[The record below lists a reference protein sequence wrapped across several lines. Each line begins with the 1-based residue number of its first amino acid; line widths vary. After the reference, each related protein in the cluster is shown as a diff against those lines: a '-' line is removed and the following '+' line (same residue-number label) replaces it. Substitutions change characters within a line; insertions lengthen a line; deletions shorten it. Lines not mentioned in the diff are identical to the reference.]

1 MEEKVLIGFL
11 IKQIHIAFETRC
23 HKNLQRYNL
32 TPSQMDVLLYLK
44 KHEEDTLTQRDLEIG
59 LTLKNPTVTGWLNR
73 LEEKGFITREQNLND
88 KRSKFIK
95 MTDKSE
101 RVVEDAY
108 LYIQELDAKMLNG
121 ISEEEQEQLFKHIYK
136 ILDNLK

>member
-44 KHEEDTLTQRDLEIG
+44 RHEEDKLTQRDLETG
-59 LTLKNPTVTGWLNR
+59 LTLKNPTVTGLLNR

-95 MTDKSE
+95 MTEKTQ
-101 RVVEDAY
+101 RVLDDAY
-108 LYIQELDAKMLNG
+108 LYIQELDAQMLNG
-121 ISEEEQEQLFKHIYK
+121 ISKEEQKQLFDYMHK
-136 ILDNLK
+136 ILQNLK

>member
-59 LTLKNPTVTGWLNR
+59 LTLKNPTVTGLLNR

-101 RVVEDAY
+101 RVLEDAY

-121 ISEEEQEQLFKHIYK
+121 ISMEDMDQLFMHIYK

>member
-32 TPSQMDVLLYLK
+32 TPSQIDVLLYLK

-59 LTLKNPTVTGWLNR
+59 LTLKNPTVTGLLNR

-101 RVVEDAY
+101 RVLEDAY

-121 ISEEEQEQLFKHIYK
+121 ISEKEQEQLFKHIYK

>member
-59 LTLKNPTVTGWLNR
+59 LTLKNPTVTGLLNR

-101 RVVEDAY
+101 RVLEDAY

-121 ISEEEQEQLFKHIYK
+121 ISKEEQKQLFDYMHK
-136 ILDNLK
+136 ILENLK

>member
-32 TPSQMDVLLYLK
+32 TPSQMDILLYLK
-44 KHEEDTLTQRDLEIG
+44 RHEEDTLTQRDLETG
-59 LTLKNPTVTGWLNR
+59 LTLKNPTVTGLLNR

-95 MTDKSE
+95 MTEKTQ
-101 RVVEDAY
+101 RVLDDAY
-108 LYIQELDAKMLNG
+108 LYIQELDAQMLNG
-121 ISEEEQEQLFKHIYK
+121 ISKEEQSSYLIICIKF
-136 ILDNLK
+136 

>member
-1 MEEKVLIGFL
+1 MEEKILIGFL

-59 LTLKNPTVTGWLNR
+59 LHLKTL
-73 LEEKGFITREQNLND
+73 
-88 KRSKFIK
+88 
-95 MTDKSE
+95 
-101 RVVEDAY
+101 
-108 LYIQELDAKMLNG
+108 
-121 ISEEEQEQLFKHIYK
+121 QLQGY
-136 ILDNLK
+136 